1 LRKHLDFQNTMV
13 DTFSV
18 YQFFRDG
25 RYEAVASRVSAE
37 EAVTI
42 AQRLT
47 NSVRAR
53 IGTIVRIVIADGDE
67 CCCFEW
73 GYGRGVLFD
82 AQLTK
87 AAVADNA
94 T

>member
-1 LRKHLDFQNTMV
+1 MV

-18 YQFFRDG
+18 YQFFPGG
-25 RYEAVASRVSAE
+25 RHEAVACHVSAE

-42 AQRLT
+42 AKRLAQ
-47 NSVRAR
+47 SVRAR
-53 IGTIVRIVIADGDE
+53 IGTIVRIVIADGDD

-73 GYGRGVLFD
+73 RYGRGVLLD
-82 AQLTK
+82 KQLPS
-87 AAVADNA
+87 AAAADNA